1 MMLKKGENTNWSGM
15 FNGVELLGERSKSPA
30 IMIFS
35 ESRFRGNAKPKNEI
49 HTIHYLLL
57 YDKFHSIPYSI
68 NMHSLLVS

>member
-1 MMLKKGENTNWSGM
+1 M
-15 FNGVELLGERSKSPA
+15 FNGAELPGETIKIAPA

-57 YDKFHSIPYSI
+57 YDKFHSIPYAI
-68 NMHSLLVS
+68 NMHSLPAC